1 MIYGAKFIKTTLY
14 EHFTNFAMSNN
25 QRIVSIVDDEIDIT
39 ELFQDALCS
48 NIDGISVVSFN
59 DTTLALEHYVQNNQ
73 NYALIISDMRMPLMT
88 GLELLKKVKELNP
101 NVRTMLVSAF
111 DMQDN
116 PNFQKY
122 LKDGVIDSFLEKPI
136 TINRLCQEVRDEV
149 KIYDRGLKRVRPQV
163 QKNRRT

>member
-1 MIYGAKFIKTTLY
+1 
-14 EHFTNFAMSNN
+14 MSNN
-25 QRIVSIVDDEIDIT
+25 HRIVGIVDDEIDIT

-59 DTTLALEHYVQNNQ
+59 DTTLALEHYAQNIQ

-101 NVRTMLVSAF
+101 NVRTMLLSAF

-116 PNFQKY
+116 PDFQKY
-122 LKDGVIDSFLEKPI
+122 LKDGIIDSFLEKPI
-136 TINRLCQEVRDEV
+136 SINRLCQEVRDE
-149 KIYDRGLKRVRPQV
+149 IETYDLGSKMARPQI
-163 QKNRRT
+163 KKTRRT

>member
-101 NVRTMLVSAF
+101 NVRTMLLTAF

-116 PNFQKY
+116 SDLQKY
-122 LKDGVIDSFLEKPI
+122 LNDGVVDSFVEKPI
-136 TINRLCQEVRDEV
+136 TINRLCQKVRDE
-149 KIYDRGLKRVRPQV
+149 IQTYDLGSKMSRPQIK
-163 QKNRRT
+163 KNRIS

>member
-1 MIYGAKFIKTTLY
+1 
-14 EHFTNFAMSNN
+14 MSNN
-25 QRIVSIVDDEIDIT
+25 HRIVSIVDDEIDIT

-59 DTTLALEHYVQNNQ
+59 DTTLALEHYAQNIQ

-101 NVRTMLVSAF
+101 NVRTMLLSAF

-116 PNFQKY
+116 PDFQKY
-122 LKDGVIDSFLEKPI
+122 LKDGIIDSFLEKPI
-136 TINRLCQEVRDEV
+136 SINRLCQEVKDE
-149 KIYDRGLKRVRPQV
+149 IETYDLGSKMARPQI
-163 QKNRRT
+163 KKTRRT

>member
-1 MIYGAKFIKTTLY
+1 
-14 EHFTNFAMSNN
+14 MSNN
-25 QRIVSIVDDEIDIT
+25 HRIVSIVDDEIDIT

-59 DTTLALEHYVQNNQ
+59 DTTLALEHYAQNIQ

-101 NVRTMLVSAF
+101 NVRTMLLSAF

-116 PNFQKY
+116 PDFQKY
-122 LKDGVIDSFLEKPI
+122 LKDGIIDSFLEKPI
-136 TINRLCQEVRDEV
+136 SINRLRQEVRDE
-149 KIYDRGLKRVRPQV
+149 IETYDLGSKMARPQI
-163 QKNRRT
+163 KKTRRT

>member
-1 MIYGAKFIKTTLY
+1 
-14 EHFTNFAMSNN
+14 MSNK

-39 ELFQDALCS
+39 DLFKDAICS
-48 NIDGISVVSFN
+48 NIDGISVISFN
-59 DTTLALEHYVQNNQ
+59 DPALALEHYTQNKQ
-73 NYALIISDMRMPLMT
+73 NYALILSDMRMPTMT

-116 PNFQKY
+116 PDFEKY
-122 LKDGVIDSFLEKPI
+122 LKDGIIDSFVEKPI

-149 KIYDRGLKRVRPQV
+149 ETYDLGSKRPRLQIK
-163 QKNRRT
+163 KNSRT